1 MKRRG
6 LQLRPLHRRILY
18 AVGAA
23 LFLTGTVWAWIH
35 HLDEQGRAGESLQRS
50 KQWLIE
56 IHGFAAMFF
65 VLLLGTL
72 LTGHV
77 RRAWHAHK
85 SRRNGVFF
93 LTSVSLLT
101 LSGYALYYIS
111 GENFRAAVS
120 RFHLWLGI
128 IAPALLLLHITLGRK
143 KPPANSYYRK
153 RPLLPQPSREF
164 TQHALRTTFLIP
176 VFTQFDS
183 ARSPGK
189 LPRGL

>member
-18 AVGAA
+18 AVSAT
-23 LFLTGTVWAWIH
+23 LFLSGAIWAWIH
-35 HLDEQGRAGESLQRS
+35 HLDEQGRASASLQQS

-56 IHGFAAMFF
+56 IHGFAALFF
-65 VLLLGTL
+65 VVILGTL
-72 LTGHV
+72 LSGHV

-101 LSGYALYYIS
+101 LSGYALYYLS
-111 GENFRAAVS
+111 GENSRAAAS

-128 IAPALLLLHITLGRK
+128 AAPGLLLLHITLGRK
-143 KPPANSYYRK
+143 ATR
-153 RPLLPQPSREF
+153 R
-164 TQHALRTTFLIP
+164 
-176 VFTQFDS
+176 
-183 ARSPGK
+183 
-189 LPRGL
+189 